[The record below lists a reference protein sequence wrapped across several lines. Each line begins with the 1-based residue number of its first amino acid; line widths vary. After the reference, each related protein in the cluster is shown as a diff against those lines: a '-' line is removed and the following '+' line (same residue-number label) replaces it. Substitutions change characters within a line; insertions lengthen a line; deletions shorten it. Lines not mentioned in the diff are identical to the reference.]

1 MNDLAAQ
8 QQEKDPLL
16 QNILNLKEL
25 QRRMEIIDAKKKELQ
40 AEIDKLRLHEIP
52 NEMSSR
58 DTTSLKG
65 EWGRCTLTTDISV
78 SVADQIRLQEWLKD
92 NEFGDLIKETVNSS
106 TLKAWVKEQL
116 VAGTEL
122 PGFINISPFS
132 RAVLYKS

>member
-1 MNDLAAQ
+1 MNNTA
-8 QQEKDPLL
+8 QEKDPLY

-25 QRRMEIIDAKKKELQ
+25 QRRMEILDQRKKELQ
-40 AEIDKLRLHEIP
+40 AEIDRLRLHEIP
-52 NEMSSR
+52 NEMAAR

-65 EWGRCTLTTDISV
+65 EWGRCTLTSDLSV
-78 SVADQIRLQEWLKD
+78 SVSDQIGLQSWLTE
-92 NEFGDLIKETVNSS
+92 NEFGDLIKPTVNSS

-122 PGFINISPFS
+122 PELIKVSPFS